1 MTEPRDSKPLALGR
15 RGFIQKLFAGII
27 GAVLGIIPAGVG
39 VTFLLDPLRRKA
51 AIGSAVRVASLD
63 ALPDDGVPRK
73 FPVIADRTDAWNKF
87 PQVPIGA
94 VYLRRTPDQKVTALN
109 SACPHAGC
117 FVEFK
122 PGDGKFL
129 CPCHDSLFAVDGN
142 IANASSPAARP
153 LDALEVEVR
162 NNKEIWVK
170 FQNYE
175 AGKSEKIPVT

>member
-1 MTEPRDSKPLALGR
+1 MTEPRDSEPRALGR

-27 GAVLGIIPAGVG
+27 GAVLGLLPAGVG

-51 AIGSAVRVASLD
+51 TAGGLVRVTSLD
-63 ALPDDGVPRK
+63 ALPDDGIPRK
-73 FPVIADRTDAWNKF
+73 FSVIADRTDAWNKF
-87 PQVPIGA
+87 PQVPVGA
-94 VYLRRTPDQKVTALN
+94 VYLRRTADQKVTALN

-117 FVEFK
+117 FVDFNSEK
-122 PGDGKFL
+122 GKFL

-170 FQNYE
+170 FQNFE
-175 AGKSEKIPVT
+175 AGKTEKIPVT